1 MTKNRVHMQINQ
13 ISNQLKALI
22 SEKHLIA
29 LAKTSGFQVRHR
41 CLSIVSLLKA
51 VFKSLSCLQD
61 ANLSDIHQNLKTQ
74 TDCTISYK
82 PFHNQIR
89 KPALTELLRELVIQA
104 MSKLTLNTLD
114 KTFFIQRGIQRV
126 LLQDGSSFALHD
138 ELAQV
143 FAGRFT
149 AISPAAIELHVTYDL
164 FNEQPCEIDIRPDV
178 ETERAFL
185 PGSHTLE
192 DTLLLADAGY
202 FDLDYFEQVSQDGG
216 YFLVRANK
224 NINPIV
230 TSAYCAGIELKEK
243 NIKLKTLLEKFA
255 SQPLELTVRWK
266 KNGPEYRLIYLPDE
280 KRPVFLVTNLKEAQF
295 NFDELLDIY
304 ATRWQIELFFKELKS
319 WNNLKGFITRDPH
332 IAESLVWLSILQTLI
347 KRFICH
353 SAATMFRCAI
363 STFRASKCSYLWL
376 DDILDCIE
384 QTRCSHKIHRVLELL
399 AVNCKRQ
406 SIEKE
411 SDICRFKIGSHAINV
426 P

>member
-1 MTKNRVHMQINQ
+1 MIKNRVHMQINQ
-13 ISNQLKALI
+13 VSYQLKALI
-22 SEKHLIA
+22 SEKHLIE
-29 LAKTSGFQVRHR
+29 LAKASGFQVRHR

-61 ANLSDIHQNLKTQ
+61 TNLSDIHQNLRTQ
-74 TDCTISYK
+74 AGCSISYK

-89 KPALTELLRELVIQA
+89 KPALTELVRELVVQA
-104 MSKLTLNTLD
+104 MSKLTVNTLD
-114 KTFFIQRGIQRV
+114 KTFFTQRGIQRV

-143 FAGRFT
+143 FAGRFNT
-149 AISPAAIELHVTYDL
+149 ISPAAIELHVTYDL
-164 FNEQPCEIDIRPDV
+164 FNEQPCEIDVRPDV

-185 PGSHTLE
+185 PGSHTLK

-202 FDLDYFEQVSQDGG
+202 FDLDYFEQVAQDGG

-230 TSAYCAGIELKEK
+230 TSAYCAGVEVKEK
-243 NIKLKTLLEKFA
+243 NIKLKALLDKFA
-255 SQPLELTVRWK
+255 SQPVELTARWK
-266 KNGPEYRLIYLPDE
+266 KNGIEYRLIYLPDA

-304 ATRWQIELFFKELKS
+304 AARWQIELFFKELKS
-319 WNNLKGFITRDPH
+319 WNNLKGFMTRDPH

-353 SAATMFRCAI
+353 SAAAMFQCAI

-384 QTRCSHKIHRVLELL
+384 QTQCNHKIHRVLELI
-399 AVNCKRQ
+399 AANCKRQ
-406 SIEKE
+406 PIEKE
-411 SDICRFKIGSHAINV
+411 SNIGRFKIGSHTICL